1 MSEHEPRG
9 HEPPPTSGV
18 AGWLFY
24 LGAAGL
30 LLAMTVDAVAVV
42 GRHIGWPL
50 LGSIE
55 LVQAAILVASSTAML
70 SATLAG
76 KHATVHMLM
85 DRLSARSRAVMQKTH
100 ALLCALFFLALAWGG
115 IWILSD
121 LWHGY
126 EESEVLHIPFMPL
139 RVISIIA
146 VLGVA
151 LTFVL
156 RLVHKQ
162 GDRPSS

>member
-1 MSEHEPRG
+1 MSELETSG
-9 HEPPPTSGV
+9 HEAPPTKGV

-30 LLAMTVDAVAVV
+30 LLAMAVDAVAVV

-55 LVQAAILVASSTAML
+55 LVQAAILLASSTAML

-85 DRLSARSRAVMQKTH
+85 DRLTPGPRAVMQRIH
-100 ALLCALFFLALAWGG
+100 ALLCALFFLALACGG

-121 LWHGY
+121 LWQGH

-156 RLVHKQ
+156 RFA
-162 GDRPSS
+162 RPGSRHSS

>member
-1 MSEHEPRG
+1 MSEPESTHHEA
-9 HEPPPTSGV
+9 PPTKGI

-42 GRHIGWPL
+42 GRHVGWPL

-55 LVQAAILVASSTAML
+55 LVQAAILVASSAAML

-85 DRLSARSRAVMQKTH
+85 DRLSGTPRAVMHKIH
-100 ALLCALFFLALAWGG
+100 ALLCALFFLALACGG

-121 LWHGY
+121 LWHGQ

-156 RLVHKQ
+156 RIR
-162 GDRPSS
+162 GRRAS

>member
-1 MSEHEPRG
+1 MSEQESTHHEA
-9 HEPPPTSGV
+9 PPTKGV

-30 LLAMTVDAVAVV
+30 LLAMAVDAVAVV

-85 DRLSARSRAVMQKTH
+85 DRLSVGPRAVLQKIH
-100 ALLCALFFLALAWGG
+100 AFLCALFFLALACGG
-115 IWILSD
+115 IWIASD

-156 RLVHKQ
+156 RIGKQ
-162 GDRPSS
+162 SRGQS

>member
-1 MSEHEPRG
+1 MSEHASSH
-9 HEPPPTSGV
+9 HEAPPTKGV

-85 DRLSARSRAVMQKTH
+85 DRLSAGSRALMQKIH
-100 ALLCALFFLALAWGG
+100 ALLCALFFLTLACGG
-115 IWILSD
+115 VWILND
-121 LWHGY
+121 LWDGH
-126 EESEVLHIPFMPL
+126 EESEVLHIPFIPL
-139 RVISIIA
+139 RLLSIIA

-151 LTFVL
+151 LTFAL
-156 RLVHKQ
+156 RLFKR
-162 GDRPSS
+162 GGKRSP